1 VEITKK
7 LTEQRI
13 NRIASCEI
21 TMVKSTK
28 TQRIREKM
36 RADIKHSKQTTLGT
50 LPEIY
55 KAEPA
60 KTAVP
65 ERKKQIE
72 ITEISTDT
80 REDELIIKIGFRL
93 LPSRTAFS
101 RLTSNLYFDEEKID
115 SLRLRILQGPLATDS
130 SEFSSVLDMTG
141 IGKGQHTIRV
151 EMYELW
157 SSEEKLTS
165 TSKEATIEY
174 VPIRREDRLVKVP
187 TVKSSAGADLSII
200 SASEK
205 NIYREIEKEMKR
217 ESDSRRDYW

>member
-1 VEITKK
+1 
-7 LTEQRI
+7 
-13 NRIASCEI
+13 
-21 TMVKSTK
+21 MVKSTK
-28 TQRIREKM
+28 TQRLREKI
-36 RADIKHSKQTTLGT
+36 RADVKNSKQATLDT
-50 LPEIY
+50 RPEPQR
-55 KAEPA
+55 ARPA
-60 KTAVP
+60 KAVVP
-65 ERKKQIE
+65 EQKKQIE
-72 ITEISTDT
+72 ITEISTTT
-80 REDELIIKIGFRL
+80 REDELVLKVGFRL
-93 LPSRTAFS
+93 LPSRTVFS
-101 RLTSNLYFDEEKID
+101 RVTSDLYFDEEKID
-115 SLRLRILQGPLATDS
+115 SLRLRVLQGPLATDA